1 MRKIFIM
8 LLVVP
13 ILLTGCLNG
22 NKDFETT
29 CSKSEESEGFVEQVN
44 YKIYSNN
51 SNNITKVVETHT
63 LTYNNEYGKVTFDA
77 AKQSLKSYGESKKF
91 EVEVIKDSETQYE
104 VSFTLNISKFK
115 DSELKEMNFKRYYYD
130 QMNVYK
136 QDMTCS
142 KR

>member
-1 MRKIFIM
+1 MKKIIA
-8 LLVVP
+8 LLFVP

-22 NKDFETT
+22 NKDFETS
-29 CSKSEESEGFVEQVN
+29 CSKTEESEGFIEQIN

-51 SNNITKVVETHT
+51 SNNITKVVETYN
-63 LTYNNEYGKVTFDA
+63 LTYNNEYGKTTFDA
-77 AKQSLKSYGESKKF
+77 AKQSLKSYGESKQF
-91 EVEVIKDSETQYE
+91 TVEVIKDSEKEYE
-104 VSFTLNISKFK
+104 VNFTLNISKLK